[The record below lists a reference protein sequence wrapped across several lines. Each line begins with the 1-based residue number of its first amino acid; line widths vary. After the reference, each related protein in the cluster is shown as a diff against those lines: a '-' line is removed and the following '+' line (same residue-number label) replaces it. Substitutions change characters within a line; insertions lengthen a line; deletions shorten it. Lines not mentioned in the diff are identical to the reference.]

1 MYPLQPIYAQSQ
13 KIDSLETALKR
24 YQSQMRELRQTSVS
38 IKDSNLVNIHC
49 ALGQEYLKNQI
60 YEKAHE
66 QTNDAI
72 RYAEKI
78 VYRRGWAKAHRIK
91 GSIYELQISNQK
103 ALAEFKKALRIDE
116 EAGNIAGMAKDYNR
130 IGEIYENLSN
140 YPMAMKYFEEALKL
154 CKAIRYQIEM
164 GNAYTN
170 IGNIHTASGNYK
182 RAIESHLASLKIWE
196 SIGDKNGIA
205 SAHGNL
211 GNVHYRLNN
220 YEQCIKEQMLS
231 LNLRKE
237 TKNKAG
243 MANCYHNI
251 AATKAHWR
259 KFDEALNDFY
269 AARKLYNEIGDP
281 YGLNSTEFNIGEM
294 MRNMGN
300 HQEALIRLRNAK
312 IISEEIGEINGI
324 ALAHNAIGK
333 VYLELGKIDLA
344 RIEFIKGLKYAKE
357 IRSKPDI
364 ADAYLGIAKSDSARQ
379 DYRGAWENLKLFN
392 LYQDSTDREQNDKEA
407 MQVHLQFEFEKKE
420 LESKRIADQE
430 IKKQKIIRNAFT
442 GGFAIVVVFAG
453 VFFRQRNKTKQEKI
467 RAEQE
472 KKKSE
477 DLLLNILPQEVAT
490 ELKLTG
496 EAKAKAYTLV
506 TVMFTDFKDFTVLS
520 QKISAELLVEEIHQC
535 FSAFDRILEKYKIEK
550 IKTIGDAYMCASGLP
565 ISNYSHAYDM
575 IFAAKEIRDY
585 MLQRKAEK
593 ESKGGISF
601 ELRIGIHSGPVVAGI
616 VGQKKY
622 AYDIWG
628 DTVNLAAR
636 MESSG
641 EAGKINVSDATYE
654 LVKDKIQC
662 EFRGE
667 IEAKGKGKIK
677 MYYVKP

>member
-1 MYPLQPIYAQSQ
+1 
-13 KIDSLETALKR
+13 
-24 YQSQMRELRQTSVS
+24 
-38 IKDSNLVNIHC
+38 
-49 ALGQEYLKNQI
+49 
-60 YEKAHE
+60 
-66 QTNDAI
+66 
-72 RYAEKI
+72 
-78 VYRRGWAKAHRIK
+78 
-91 GSIYELQISNQK
+91 
-103 ALAEFKKALRIDE
+103 
-116 EAGNIAGMAKDYNR
+116 
-130 IGEIYENLSN
+130 
-140 YPMAMKYFEEALKL
+140 MAMKYFEEALKL